1 MGGDAKNLS
10 QSFLSLSISIH
21 ASVWEATKNKRHH
34 DLPSPNFNP
43 RLRMGGD
50 LVDFHKASPSYQY
63 FNPRLRMGGDA
74 RAWDENSAL
83 AEISIHASV
92 WEATNRWLE
101 LWQLSKNFNP
111 RLRMGGDTLDVYKT

>member
-1 MGGDAKNLS
+1 MK
-10 QSFLSLSISIH
+10 
-21 ASVWEATKNKRHH
+21 
-34 DLPSPNFNP
+34 NFNP

-50 LVDFHKASPSYQY
+50 VGILPTAKMLIN
-63 FNPRLRMGGDA
+63 FNPRLRMGGDDGQLDRQI
-74 RAWDENSAL
+74 RAL
-83 AEISIHASV
+83 IISIHASV